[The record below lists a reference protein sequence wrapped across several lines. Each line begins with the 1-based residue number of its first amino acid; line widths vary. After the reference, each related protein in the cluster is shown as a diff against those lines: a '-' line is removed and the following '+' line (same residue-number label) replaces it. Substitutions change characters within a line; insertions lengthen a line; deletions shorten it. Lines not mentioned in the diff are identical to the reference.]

1 MTTKN
6 NNMTKIFLAS
16 VYTQLPGPAQ
26 SLGELGTRLGPPF
39 DKAQKKI

>member
-1 MTTKN
+1 MY
-6 NNMTKIFLAS
+6 
-16 VYTQLPGPAQ
+16 VYIYYKQEDCDIRWETGPAQ